1 MENLDIVSKNTIK
14 RTINTNY
21 NNVVNFHNGDIDK
34 SFILFINKS
43 DVLTPVLLIQ
53 NIGDKIR
60 GHGVS
65 LCQMKESELN
75 RQL

>member
-1 MENLDIVSKNTIK
+1 MFLLASDIFTPGV
-14 RTINTNY
+14 
-21 NNVVNFHNGDIDK
+21 NVGDFSIVIFCK
-34 SFILFINKS
+34 IRYTKLYIVYNKS
-43 DVLTPVLLIQ
+43 NVLTPVLFIQ

-75 RQL
+75 

>member
-1 MENLDIVSKNTIK
+1 MPELYSLILSSKS
-14 RTINTNY
+14 Y
-21 NNVVNFHNGDIDK
+21 IDK

-75 RQL
+75 

>member
-1 MENLDIVSKNTIK
+1 MFWLTSDILTPPPS
-14 RTINTNY
+14 IN
-21 NNVVNFHNGDIDK
+21 VGDFSIVIFRK
-34 SFILFINKS
+34 IRYTKLYIVYNKS
-43 DVLTPVLLIQ
+43 NVLTPVLFIQ

-75 RQL
+75 

>member
-1 MENLDIVSKNTIK
+1 MFLLASDIFTPGV
-14 RTINTNY
+14 
-21 NNVVNFHNGDIDK
+21 NVGDFSIVIFRK
-34 SFILFINKS
+34 IRYTKLYIVYNKS
-43 DVLTPVLLIQ
+43 NVLTPVLFIQ

-75 RQL
+75 

>member
-1 MENLDIVSKNTIK
+1 MFLLASDILTPGV
-14 RTINTNY
+14 
-21 NNVVNFHNGDIDK
+21 NVGDFSIVIFRK
-34 SFILFINKS
+34 IRYTKLYIVYNKS
-43 DVLTPVLLIQ
+43 NVLTPVLLIQ

-75 RQL
+75 

>member
-1 MENLDIVSKNTIK
+1 MFLNASDILTPGV
-14 RTINTNY
+14 
-21 NNVVNFHNGDIDK
+21 NVGDFSIVIFRK
-34 SFILFINKS
+34 IRYTKLYIVYNKS
-43 DVLTPVLLIQ
+43 NVLTPVLFIQ

-75 RQL
+75 

>member
-1 MENLDIVSKNTIK
+1 MFLLASDILTPGV
-14 RTINTNY
+14 
-21 NNVVNFHNGDIDK
+21 NVGDFSIVIFRK
-34 SFILFINKS
+34 IRYTKLYIVYNKS
-43 DVLTPVLLIQ
+43 NVLTPVLFIQ

>member
-1 MENLDIVSKNTIK
+1 MFLLASDILTPGV
-14 RTINTNY
+14 
-21 NNVVNFHNGDIDK
+21 NVGDFSIVIFRK
-34 SFILFINKS
+34 IRYTKPYIVYNKS
-43 DVLTPVLLIQ
+43 NVLTPVLFIQ

-75 RQL
+75 

>member
-1 MENLDIVSKNTIK
+1 MFWLTSDILTPPS
-14 RTINTNY
+14 IN
-21 NNVVNFHNGDIDK
+21 VGDFSIVIFRK
-34 SFILFINKS
+34 IRYTKLYIVYNKS
-43 DVLTPVLLIQ
+43 NVLTPVLFIQ

-75 RQL
+75 

>member
-1 MENLDIVSKNTIK
+1 MFLLASDILTPGVNVGDFSIVIFSKIRYTKLYIV
-14 RTINTNY
+14 Y
-21 NNVVNFHNGDIDK
+21 
-34 SFILFINKS
+34 NKS
-43 DVLTPVLLIQ
+43 NVLTPVLFIQ

-75 RQL
+75 

>member
-1 MENLDIVSKNTIK
+1 MFLLASDILIPGV
-14 RTINTNY
+14 
-21 NNVVNFHNGDIDK
+21 NVGDFSIVIFRK
-34 SFILFINKS
+34 IRYTSFILFINKS
-43 DVLTPVLLIQ
+43 HVLTPVLLIQ

-75 RQL
+75 

>member
-1 MENLDIVSKNTIK
+1 MFLIASDILTPGV
-14 RTINTNY
+14 
-21 NNVVNFHNGDIDK
+21 NVGDFSIVIFRK
-34 SFILFINKS
+34 IRYTKLYIVYNKS
-43 DVLTPVLLIQ
+43 NVLTPVLFIQ

-75 RQL
+75 

>member
-1 MENLDIVSKNTIK
+1 MLLLASDILTPGV
-14 RTINTNY
+14 
-21 NNVVNFHNGDIDK
+21 NVGDFSIVIFRK
-34 SFILFINKS
+34 IRYTKLYIVYNKS
-43 DVLTPVLLIQ
+43 NVLTPVLFIQ

-75 RQL
+75 

>member
-1 MENLDIVSKNTIK
+1 MFLLASDILTPGV
-14 RTINTNY
+14 
-21 NNVVNFHNGDIDK
+21 NVGDFSIVIFRK
-34 SFILFINKS
+34 IRYTKLYIVYNKS
-43 DVLTPVLLIQ
+43 NVLTPVLFIQ

-75 RQL
+75 

>member
-1 MENLDIVSKNTIK
+1 MFLIASDILAPGV
-14 RTINTNY
+14 
-21 NNVVNFHNGDIDK
+21 NVGDFSIVIFRK
-34 SFILFINKS
+34 IRYTKLYIVYNKS
-43 DVLTPVLLIQ
+43 NVLTPVLFIQ

-75 RQL
+75 

>member
-1 MENLDIVSKNTIK
+1 MFLLASDILTPGV
-14 RTINTNY
+14 
-21 NNVVNFHNGDIDK
+21 NVGDFSIVIFRK
-34 SFILFINKS
+34 IRYTKLYIVINKS

-75 RQL
+75 

>member
-1 MENLDIVSKNTIK
+1 MSGIFQLLYFAKSDIL
-14 RTINTNY
+14 
-21 NNVVNFHNGDIDK
+21 

-43 DVLTPVLLIQ
+43 DVLTLVVFIQ
-53 NIGDKIR
+53 NIEDKIR

-75 RQL
+75 

>member
-1 MENLDIVSKNTIK
+1 MFLIASDILAPGV
-14 RTINTNY
+14 
-21 NNVVNFHNGDIDK
+21 NVGDFSIVIFRK
-34 SFILFINKS
+34 IRYTKLYIVYNKS
-43 DVLTPVLLIQ
+43 NVLTHVLFIQ

-75 RQL
+75 

>member
-1 MENLDIVSKNTIK
+1 MFLLASDILIPGV
-14 RTINTNY
+14 
-21 NNVVNFHNGDIDK
+21 NVGDFQLLYFAKSDIL

-75 RQL
+75 

>member
-1 MENLDIVSKNTIK
+1 MVMLIMLMDTKLYIV
-14 RTINTNY
+14 Y
-21 NNVVNFHNGDIDK
+21 
-34 SFILFINKS
+34 NKS
-43 DVLTPVLLIQ
+43 NVLTPVLFIQ

-75 RQL
+75 

>member
-1 MENLDIVSKNTIK
+1 MFLLASDILTPGV
-14 RTINTNY
+14 
-21 NNVVNFHNGDIDK
+21 NVGDFQLLYFAKSDIL

-43 DVLTPVLLIQ
+43 HVLTPVLLIQ

>member
-1 MENLDIVSKNTIK
+1 MSGIFQLLYFAKSDIL
-14 RTINTNY
+14 
-21 NNVVNFHNGDIDK
+21 
-34 SFILFINKS
+34 SFMLFINKS
-43 DVLTPVLLIQ
+43 DVLTPVVLIQ
-53 NIGDKIR
+53 STGDKIR